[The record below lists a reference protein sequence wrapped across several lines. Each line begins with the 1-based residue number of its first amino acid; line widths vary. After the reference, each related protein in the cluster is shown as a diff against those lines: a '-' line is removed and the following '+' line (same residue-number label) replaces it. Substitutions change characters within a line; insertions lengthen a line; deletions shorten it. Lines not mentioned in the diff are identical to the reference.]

1 MAGLLI
7 QPEGLLWSRS
17 ISSALV
23 IAVENKPGD
32 GLPSKR
38 SFYRKSILDF
48 VETHVCSLVYRF
60 AFFTDRVSR
69 LHFASCQADMAISVR
84 A

>member
-1 MAGLLI
+1 M
-7 QPEGLLWSRS
+7 
-17 ISSALV
+17 SSPLV

-32 GLPSKR
+32 GLP

-60 AFFTDRVSR
+60 AFFTDRVSS